1 MSFIKDIFGGGT
13 PPPPPPPAAPPH
25 PPTTAN
31 ASVQLAGEQAAAAA
45 AAASGQGFADT
56 LKTNPTLG
64 APKPNLADQTGG
76 AASLGG

>member
-1 MSFIKDIFGGGT
+1 MSFLGNLFGGNM
-13 PPPPPPPAAPPH
+13 PPPPPPPPAPPH

-31 ASVQLAGEQAAAAA
+31 ASVQMAGEQAAAAA

-64 APKPNLADQTGG
+64 APKPNLAQGTAGG
-76 AASLGG
+76 ESLGG